1 LKASRMSRPLSVG
14 LSRECS
20 VKRSGLESV
29 EHLARERHQRA
40 DLVAP
45 RRDVLLHRELPPH
58 GLEAARHHHHR
69 LRGAPEQRRDVRAK
83 VLDDDLDLLR
93 DVVGVQ
99 LDPAHERFIAAL
111 RSTSASSSLL
121 AVVRELEGEE

>member
-1 LKASRMSRPLSVG
+1 VLGERVG
-14 LSRECS
+14 AG
-20 VKRSGLESV
+20 VFV

-58 GLEAARHHHHR
+58 GVEARRHHHHR

-93 DVVGVQ
+93 DVVGVE
-99 LDPAHERFIAAL
+99 LDPPHDPFIAAL
-111 RSTSASSSLL
+111 RSTSASSSSLPSCASL
-121 AVVRELEGEE
+121 KATE